1 MYDYNRPHRY
11 SLDRR
16 TAGHTPRKY
25 RCPQCGQR
33 TLSPYIDWETGQPL
47 DPAVCGKCDR
57 LLHCC
62 YHLPPREYFKLHPD
76 AASRRPLGGGLYTA
90 EPPRHS
96 CVSRALL
103 TGTLGGYEG
112 NTLARWLHSVFD
124 TYIGAENVD
133 RVLRDYLVGTTPL
146 FGGSPVFWQ
155 VTPSGEIRTGKVIG
169 YGHDGRR
176 VRCPKPLMHWMHH
189 GLKDFRLRQ
198 CWFGSHRVQDSS
210 QTLLVMESEKGALM
224 TAMALMTL
232 GERCYQGAIPLATGG
247 CGGLCPTVQRL
258 TDPDD
263 AHAVLAGHPAV
274 LLPDEGK
281 YREWLEK
288 SQLLQ
293 RVCPSV
299 TVSDMMENPGELAYK
314 PNPGDGPD
322 DALLRNMTQGLL
334 PLDLGDVPAACISAP
349 FDW

>member
-1 MYDYNRPHRY
+1 MNDYKRPHRY

-16 TAGHTPRKY
+16 TAGRSPRKY

-103 TGTLGGYEG
+103 SGTLGGYEG

-198 CWFGSHRVQDSS
+198 CWFGSHRVQRPS
-210 QTLLVMESEKGALM
+210 QMLLVMESEKGALLN
-224 TAMALMTL
+224 AMALMTL
-232 GERCYQGAIPLATGG
+232 GER
-247 CGGLCPTVQRL
+247 
-258 TDPDD
+258 
-263 AHAVLAGHPAV
+263 
-274 LLPDEGK
+274 
-281 YREWLEK
+281 
-288 SQLLQ
+288 
-293 RVCPSV
+293 
-299 TVSDMMENPGELAYK
+299 
-314 PNPGDGPD
+314 
-322 DALLRNMTQGLL
+322 
-334 PLDLGDVPAACISAP
+334 
-349 FDW
+349 